1 MALYSET
8 KMTNTNELQTEKDFT
23 LVFQQVSLTC
33 NDYFFLLFPFQK
45 LFLLIFN

>member
-23 LVFQQVSLTC
+23 LVFQKVSLIG
-33 NDYFFLLFPFQK
+33 NDDFFLLSPFQK